1 VHERVLTV
9 PEEAERKNLAGFIG
23 HALRLDEST
32 VIRMRRRGDAH
43 LSVWASTGFDA
54 LATRTVAGTINPDD
68 TSAAGDQ
75 LLSAVEQATSELI
88 DPGFAMDSAWRGALP
103 PMDGFEHL
111 DDVPARVLIELAQRG
126 NALALEHGSS
136 HGPPASLLD
145 RRARGQWSVRHGRDL
160 DAGYF
165 CLDRNGIRSARRV
178 RGDDRRH
185 RPRADRRLGTG
196 SGAGEQILGAARCT
210 VRFDL
215 PSPRWFDTADGRTIG
230 VQVAGACSLR
240 SATPQR

>member
-1 VHERVLTV
+1 MHERVLTV

-145 RRARGQWSVRHGRDL
+145 QDVLEVSGPSGTVGISMRVIFALTAMGFVPHTGSEAMTADIDLEQIDASELVRVRASRSWVRL
-160 DAGYF
+160 DARFGSIY
-165 CLDRNGIRSARRV
+165 
-178 RGDDRRH
+178 RH
-185 RPRADRRLGTG
+185 RGG
-196 SGAGEQILGAARCT
+196 SIPLMVAR
-210 VRFDL
+210 
-215 PSPRWFDTADGRTIG
+215 
-230 VQVAGACSLR
+230 
-240 SATPQR
+240 